1 MRCDSTSNSIF
12 SNYHRFSGFS
22 QESQRAGKFS
32 TCEVYSEIGY
42 TALKCQV
49 GMSFFQ
55 ESESKFFY
63 MKNYSNQSYNNQF
76 NNVYDTD

>member
-1 MRCDSTSNSIF
+1 MRCNSTSNATL

-32 TCEVYSEIGY
+32 TCEVCGEIGH
-42 TALKCQV
+42 TTLECQV

-55 ESESKFFY
+55 ESESKNFY
-63 MKNYSNQSYNNQF
+63 MTNYSN
-76 NNVYDTD
+76 